1 VDMHKQDVLIPSAGG
16 AAGVG
21 AIKSLRMCKFRGK
34 IVSTDA
40 DALSAGL
47 YLADNGYVVPP
58 ANDSSFFQEA
68 MKIIEKEQLNI
79 ILPTSGFDIVPY
91 SKNKKVLESV
101 GVTPAMSDY
110 ETIETCLNKAIFFYR
125 LKNKFNLPYTT
136 TNPYK
141 IDTFPCIAKPIFGK
155 GSKNVFI
162 CNDETELNIILSKY
176 NDMIIQEYL
185 LGKEYTIDVLSD
197 LDSNALLAIPRERI
211 EVKAG
216 ISFKGKIIL
225 DETIQ
230 EECLN
235 IAEYIGIKGP
245 SCMQMK
251 CDREGT
257 PKMTEVNPRMGGGTI
272 MTTYAGVNFP
282 ELIIKMVNNEKIKIP
297 EIKEITMVR
306 YYEEVILNEKGKVM
320 RIATRKTKSEV

>member
-1 VDMHKQDVLIPSAGG
+1 MLIPGAGG
-16 AAGVG
+16 AAGIG
-21 AIKSLRMCKFRGK
+21 AIKSLGMCKFKGK

-47 YLADNGYVVPP
+47 YLADKGYVVPP
-58 ANDSSFFQEA
+58 ANDPSFFQKA
-68 MKIIEKEQLNI
+68 IQIIENEQINI

-91 SKNKKVLESV
+91 SKNKKALEDNNIV
-101 GVTPAMSDY
+101 AAMSDY
-110 ETIETCLNKAIFFYR
+110 EVIQTCLNKENFYYK

-136 TNPYK
+136 TNPSK

-162 CNDETELNIILSKY
+162 CRDENELNIILSKY

-185 LGKEYTIDVLSD
+185 PGKEYTIDVLSD
-197 LDSNALLAIPRERI
+197 LDGNALLAIPRERI

-225 DETIQ
+225 NKTIQ

-251 CDREGT
+251 CDKEGM
-257 PKMTEVNPRMGGGTI
+257 PKLTEVNPRMGGGTI

-282 ELIIKMVNNEKIKIP
+282 ELIIKMVNDDKIEIP
-297 EIKEITMVR
+297 EINEITMVR
-306 YYEEVILNEKGKVM
+306 YYEEVILNEKGKV
-320 RIATRKTKSEV
+320 TKL

>member
-1 VDMHKQDVLIPSAGG
+1 MYKQNVLIPGAGG
-16 AAGVG
+16 AAGIG
-21 AIKSLRMCKFRGK
+21 AIKSLRMCKFQGK
-34 IVSTDA
+34 IVSTDS

-47 YLADNGYVVPP
+47 YLADQGYVVPL

-68 MKIIEKEQLNI
+68 MKIIEKEQIKI

-91 SKNKKVLESV
+91 SKNKEFLEGNDIV
-101 GVTPAMSDY
+101 VAMSDY
-110 ETIETCLNKAIFFYR
+110 EVIETCLNKEKFYYK
-125 LKNKFNLPYTT
+125 LKNKFDLPNTT
-136 TNPYK
+136 ADLSK

-162 CNDETELNIILSKY
+162 CNDKNELKIILSKY

-185 LGKEYTIDVLSD
+185 PGKEYTIDVLSD
-197 LDSNALLAIPRERI
+197 LDGKALLAIPRERI

-225 DETIQ
+225 DETMQ
-230 EECLN
+230 EKCIS
-235 IAEYIGIKGP
+235 IAEYLGIKGP

-251 CDREGT
+251 CDNEGLS
-257 PKMTEVNPRMGGGTI
+257 KIIEVNPRMGGGTI

-282 ELIIKMVNNEKIKIP
+282 ELIIKMVNDDKIETP
-297 EIKEITMVR
+297 EIKEITTVR
-306 YYEEVILNEKGKVM
+306 YYEEVILDRRGNVI
-320 RIATRKTKSEV
+320 RL